1 MTPLFSHS
9 RHRFRIAAS
18 RIFSLALPPA
28 LPMLGLVCGI
38 LIAVAG
44 SSLLAEQPQAAT
56 LKLAGIFADD
66 MVLQRETDA
75 AIWGKAAA
83 NAQVSITPSWSG
95 NASLATADSQGRWQT
110 TLPTPAAGG
119 PYEIQI
125 ESGEQAVT
133 LENVLVGEVWICS
146 GQSNMQW
153 KMRGFGPDEFKEDV
167 AKANYPKIRFCD
179 VPQNLAFKEQQDVQ
193 TKWSVCN
200 PTTAYN
206 FSAVAYFFG
215 SRLHQELDIPIGLV
229 STNWGGSS
237 AEAWTS
243 EETLQAEFPE
253 FAETLASYPGLIEEI
268 GELQSRSQKKPKG
281 INHRLPSVL
290 YNSMIKPLMPMAIG
304 GVIWYQGES
313 NVERPYQYRKL
324 FPAMIRDWRE
334 QWSIGDFPFY
344 FVQIAPFSY
353 KTSPYPAALL
363 REAQAMTLSVPNTGM
378 AVTMDIGNE
387 TNIHPKP
394 KKPVGERLARLALR
408 RTYGKS
414 DLVDSG
420 PEYQSMKIEGDK
432 IRLSFD
438 HVGSGLVS
446 RDDAELSHFTIAGD
460 DQNFVPAKA
469 TIDGDTIVV
478 HSEQVDAPVA
488 VRFGWGNADAPNLSN
503 QEGLPASSFRT
514 DDWPIPNQE

>member
-1 MTPLFSHS
+1 MTRLPSNPHRKVGVSASWISPVISRRLLPL
-9 RHRFRIAAS
+9 
-18 RIFSLALPPA
+18 LAVL
-28 LPMLGLVCGI
+28 LGLV
-38 LIAVAG
+38 L
-44 SSLLAEQPQAAT
+44 AAT
-56 LKLAGIFADD
+56 SHPLFAEKPQVQTLQLAGVFGDN
-66 MVLQRETDA
+66 MVLQREADA
-75 AIWGKAAA
+75 AIWGKATADTEIS
-83 NAQVSITPSWSG
+83 VTPSW
-95 NASLATADSQGRWQT
+95 NNRTARVTADSQGHWRT
-110 TLPTPAAGG
+110 SLATPAAGG
-119 PYEIQI
+119 PYSIQVQ
-125 ESGEQAVT
+125 SGDQT
-133 LENVLVGEVWICS
+133 LTLSNVLVGEVWICS

-153 KMRGFGPDEFKEDV
+153 KLRGFGPDEFKEDV
-167 AKANYPKIRFCD
+167 AKANYPNIRFCD
-179 VPQNLAFKEQQDVQ
+179 VPQNLAFKEQQGVQ

-290 YNSMIKPLMPMAIG
+290 YNSMIKPLTRYAIR

-324 FPAMIRDWRE
+324 FPAMIRDWRD
-334 QWSIGDFPFY
+334 QWGTGDFPFY

-363 REAQAMTLSVPNTGM
+363 REAQSMALSVPNTGM

-387 TNIHPKP
+387 SNIHPKP

-446 RDDAELSHFTIAGD
+446 RDGEELSHFAIAGE

-478 HSEQVDAPVA
+478 HSEQVAAPVA

-514 DDWPIPNQE
+514 DDWTVPSQQ